1 MRAQSMILVAICA
14 ASLHCLTASA
24 HTESEY
30 LYKARD
36 MIGTLLSS
44 GWDSEEEMLEH
55 QQSDDPLYHW
65 NYTSQDDFFSFF
77 VTNGWSRSECEVAF
91 DKYLAWIS
99 TNDMTAVDS
108 QDRMF
113 ARSALGQCEAMKY
126 SKALETIRAYA
137 MNTTAVDRVSVIDTA
152 VRFGGVDDASA
163 SFIDTIVTNK
173 ARFSYHDISWAIPS
187 YCNKLRSINTN
198 DAEAVA
204 IRVRGARLFYANRME
219 WPDASALDDVFV
231 AALPGYDFSSNRLEY
246 ANYVLSWTT
255 NNDWRAMRDHFV
267 AITNQLLSSGQPLI
281 VITVGEQ

>member
-1 MRAQSMILVAICA
+1 MRAQSMILAAIGA
-14 ASLHCLTASA
+14 ASLYCLTASA

-65 NYTSQDDFFSFF
+65 NYTSQNDFFEFF
-77 VTNGWSRSECEVAF
+77 VTNGWPRSECEVAF
-91 DKYLAWIS
+91 DKYLGWIS

-126 SKALETIRAYA
+126 AKALETIRAYA
-137 MNTTAVDRVSVIDTA
+137 MNTTAIDRVSVIDTA

-163 SFIDTIVTNK
+163 SFMDTIVTNK

-187 YCNKLRSINTN
+187 Y
-198 DAEAVA
+198 
-204 IRVRGARLFYANRME
+204 Y
-219 WPDASALDDVFV
+219 ASALDDVFV

-246 ANYVLSWTT
+246 ANHVLSWTT

-267 AITNQLLSSGQPLI
+267 AITNQLLSSGQPLS
-281 VITVGEQ
+281 VITVGVP

>member
-1 MRAQSMILVAICA
+1 MKAQSIILAAIGV
-14 ASLHCLTASA
+14 ASLYCLTASA
-24 HTESEY
+24 HTEGEY
-30 LYKARD
+30 LNKARD

-65 NYTSQDDFFSFF
+65 NYTSQDDFFGFF

-126 SKALETIRAYA
+126 AKALETIRAYA
-137 MNTTAVDRVSVIDTA
+137 MNTTAIDRVSVIDTA

-173 ARFSYHDISWAIPS
+173 AGFSYHDISWAIPS

-198 DAEAVA
+198 DAAAVA
-204 IRVRGARLFYANRME
+204 IRARGARLFYANRLE
-219 WPDASALDDVFV
+219 WKDASALDDLFV
-231 AALPGYDFSSNRLEY
+231 AAFPGYDFSSNRLEY
-246 ANYVLSWTT
+246 AAHVLSWTT
-255 NNDWRAMRDHFV
+255 NNDWRAMREHFV
-267 AITNQLLSSGQPLI
+267 AITNQLLSSGQPLD
-281 VITVGEQ
+281 VITVGEP